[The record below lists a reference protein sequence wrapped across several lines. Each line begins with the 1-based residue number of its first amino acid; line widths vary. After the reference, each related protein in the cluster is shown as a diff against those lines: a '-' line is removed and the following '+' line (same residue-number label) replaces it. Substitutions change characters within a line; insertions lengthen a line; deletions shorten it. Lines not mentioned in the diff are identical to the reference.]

1 MRSGFEKEM
10 CAGLNKQNVEYETA
24 SEWSGRQETQ
34 AVIKKNNIGQD
45 FKEEKVVNSLNT
57 AENLRNIMNKE
68 TSEMTISTGNLEG
81 ELGVDSWL
89 RGDEMN
95 LLF

>member
-1 MRSGFEKEM
+1 M
-10 CAGLNKQNVEYETA
+10 
-24 SEWSGRQETQ
+24 
-34 AVIKKNNIGQD
+34 
-45 FKEEKVVNSLNT
+45 VNSLNT

>member
-1 MRSGFEKEM
+1 MVRKVGDSGSYKKEQYWI
-10 CAGLNKQNVEYETA
+10 GLQGGE
-24 SEWSGRQETQ
+24 
-34 AVIKKNNIGQD
+34 
-45 FKEEKVVNSLNT
+45 SLNT
-57 AENLRNIMNKE
+57 AVNLRNIMNKD
-68 TSEMTISTGNLEG
+68 TSKMTISTGNLEG